1 MIKMVADLNNTS
13 VDSRLIK
20 WFVGVVGELKSRT
33 RVGGA
38 RVYFF
43 RVGHDDFAIS
53 RAECKNESEADQRL
67 IDWTFEVAAL
77 HSREIEVLL

>member
-1 MIKMVADLNNTS
+1 MIEMVADLSNTGA
-13 VDSRLIK
+13 DSRFIK
-20 WFVGVVGELKSRT
+20 WFAGGVGELKSRT

-43 RVGHDDFAIS
+43 RVAEDDFAIS
-53 RAECKNESEADQRL
+53 RAECKKESQADERL